1 MQFSVDL
8 FRTLNINRYRFVN
21 FSQKNKKQ
29 QPSLCNVVKIVQFV
43 LKLCVV
49 VAWKENSNPVVS
61 LSRNFRSDL
70 SRLPGALFIFL
81 ETWWTRAENRGGNAA
96 AHHLARTTRN
106 NKFLHAADSISSSFH
121 LLHPDPFFPEDSEQY
136 LFKRGLIGY

>member
-49 VAWKENSNPVVS
+49 VTWKENSNPVVS

-81 ETWWTRAENRGGNAA
+81 ETWWKLELKTEEATRPPTILHGQRVIINFS
-96 AHHLARTTRN
+96 TRRIQSPPA
-106 NKFLHAADSISSSFH
+106 FISSTPTLSSPKIPNNTY
-121 LLHPDPFFPEDSEQY
+121 LSEA
-136 LFKRGLIGY
+136 